1 MADTG
6 DSDSDGMCESLLR
19 MGAVEALLE
28 GCLCAHEPTQL
39 EVTRV
44 VRAMAAQSYVAD
56 MLVRHDLT
64 FAHMKLI
71 WQTADASQRKELA
84 GAAEAHG
91 DRRVGDLGADGGG
104 GDAAAAADAEAA
116 AAAAAAEPPP
126 MTFLAVLGSMLG
138 SPSLELQRGP
148 SPSRHSPRCTRCP
161 SAAPSW

>member
-64 FAHMKLI
+64 FAHMK
-71 WQTADASQRKELA
+71 
-84 GAAEAHG
+84 
-91 DRRVGDLGADGGG
+91 
-104 GDAAAAADAEAA
+104 
-116 AAAAAAEPPP
+116 P
-126 MTFLAVLGSMLG
+126 MLLYGLAVTAPHAWNGAESLPVSHSALPAS
-138 SPSLELQRGP
+138 SPADVVVPVHWPFQ
-148 SPSRHSPRCTRCP
+148 
-161 SAAPSW
+161 